1 MLCNFSGKQNSKAPR
16 NYCDIPLAKPESI
29 EADGL
34 ILYQESY
41 FHVITSLK
49 VPGKEILLLS
59 VVYSG

>member
-1 MLCNFSGKQNSKAPR
+1 MLCNFSSKQSSKAHR

-29 EADGL
+29 EVDGL

-41 FHVITSLK
+41 FHVITGLK